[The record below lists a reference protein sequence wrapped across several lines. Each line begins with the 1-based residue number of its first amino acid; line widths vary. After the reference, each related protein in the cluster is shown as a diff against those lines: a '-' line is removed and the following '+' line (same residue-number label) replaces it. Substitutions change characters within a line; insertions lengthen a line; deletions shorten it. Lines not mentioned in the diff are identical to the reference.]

1 MQTIKAASVLV
12 VMSVTAYALWL
23 TTDTIVWFAR
33 EAASLALLSVRVC
46 GGLLIVLVATGAA
59 WLLLRQQYERNRQRD
74 GAFALREYWLAP
86 WWVRLG
92 NWLAGR
98 PNARLIY
105 DPNANMSHAAIV
117 HDNIYIVEP
126 SAGWDRQLAYQQDI
140 ERTRRTQAAVPGD
153 GVLGLPWWAGSGAGA
168 GVANAATGRLLA
180 GAYDR
185 QPRPVTVTPP
195 PLPAPELPPPPALT
209 PAAAVDASQP
219 AAPVLG
225 QTERGEIVRWD
236 MARTPHLRFH
246 GTTQGSGKTNAIQT
260 LAACALKSG
269 AHVVVCDR
277 VDFKD
282 WGDFAGRAELID
294 TADPAAL
301 AGVTARLLTIYHN
314 RTRQLA
320 RAGVK
325 NVESHGR
332 MQRIVVIIS
341 EFGAQMD
348 TARAAELGPEV
359 EAPLVELAR
368 LAGSAGIHLVAEDQ
382 AVKGWHRM
390 LTTNLIPAIGYMP
403 LYAAQ
408 ACGWQ
413 GRGNVTPET
422 FPLGTF
428 WFGGRTFAAPH
439 MQPALRTLLADVPAP
454 RHLVMLTPPW
464 GEHRSAVPPVP
475 ATGGGG
481 ESPEVERQNGGE
493 NGTQERNTGTAGDD
507 DSGRWDD
514 VVAAWFSAHPQ
525 ALTGPAIGIS
535 DLARAMCRDNE
546 GGSEAN
552 YEAYKG
558 RAHKLFHEFRAS
570 VRLPG
575 GARLGTDIAHN
586 GDTQ

>member
-209 PAAAVDASQP
+209 PGDAVRGGTRDAL
-219 AAPVLG
+219 VMG
-225 QTERGEIVRWD
+225 QTDGGDLVRWD
-236 MARTPHLRFH
+236 MTRTPHLRLH
-246 GTTQGSGKTNAIQT
+246 GMTRGSGKTNVAQT
-260 LAACALKSG
+260 LLAGAIASG
-269 AHVVVCDR
+269 AHGVVFDPAGL
-277 VDFKD
+277 KD
-282 WGDFAGRAELID
+282 WQDFAGCAELVD
-294 TADPAAL
+294 AGNPATLADGA
-301 AGVTARLLTIYHN
+301 ARLLTIYHN
-314 RTRQLA
+314 RTRQLV
-320 RAGVK
+320 RAGARDVSQMT
-325 NVESHGR
+325 NGPR
-332 MQRIVVIIS
+332 RIVVVIA
-341 EFGAQMD
+341 EFGAQC
-348 TARAAELGPEV
+348 
-359 EAPLVELAR
+359 ELAR
-368 LAGSAGIHLVAEDQ
+368 AEGVISAVETPLLQLARKAAATGIHLVLEDQ
-382 AVKGWHRM
+382 VVERWPRGMAGNAVPVIGRM
-390 LTTNLIPAIGYMP
+390 PA
-403 LYAAQ
+403 YAGQ
-408 ACGWQ
+408 ACGYV
-413 GRGNVTPET
+413 GRGGVTTET
-422 FPLGTF
+422 FAPF
-428 WFGGRTFAAPH
+428 QFAFERSLFRAPH
-439 MQPALRTLLADVPAP
+439 MQPALRTLLAGMPAP
-454 RHLVMLTPPW
+454 RQLVMLTPPYVL
-464 GEHRSAVPPVP
+464 GEASSQPVHGAANEAVHGQFT
-475 ATGGGG
+475 AS
-481 ESPEVERQNGGE
+481 SPEVAPPPPTPVNYAPTTVEGWYEWALDHYLPSHPELLQTDDRGRGMGVKALAEAMAGANGK
-493 NGTQERNTGTAGDD
+493 D
-507 DSGRWDD
+507 
-514 VVAAWFSAHPQ
+514 
-525 ALTGPAIGIS
+525 
-535 DLARAMCRDNE
+535 
-546 GGSEAN
+546 
-552 YEAYKG
+552 YEAMKG
-558 RAHKLFHEFRAS
+558 SAS
-570 VRLPG
+570 EVARRIRSAATLPG
-575 GARLGTDIAHN
+575 GQPLGVDITGSN
-586 GDTQ
+586 K